1 MPNLKDI
8 KTRINSVKNTQKI
21 TRAMKMVAAAKV
33 KKAEY
38 TVKASRPFSS
48 ELLIMFKRMLA
59 TIGEKSAFQD
69 SGEKYENA
77 INNYPAL
84 LTRRDVKTEGI
95 IVITS
100 NKGLAGAY
108 NANIVR
114 AVLKRIEENSEK
126 GIETKLYVVGQ
137 KGVSALQHQKGTN
150 IVKKYIAVMDN
161 PNSSG
166 ANIIAEDIAKD
177 YVNGEIDKIE
187 VITTRFNNMMS
198 YSVQHWELLPVEIE
212 YNEEE
217 HKLDALMEFV
227 PNPKAILKEI
237 VPMYITNE
245 IFQAILEAYASEL
258 ASRMTAMSAASNN
271 AEEMINE
278 LTVAYNK
285 ARQSAITNEIIEIVS
300 GAAALEG

>member
-59 TIGEKSAFQD
+59 TIGEKSEFQD

-114 AVLKRIEENSEK
+114 AVLKRVEDNSEK
-126 GIETKLYVVGQ
+126 GIETKLYVIGQ

>member
-8 KTRINSVKNTQKI
+8 KTRISSVKNTQKI

-38 TVKASRPFSS
+38 TVKATRPFSG
-48 ELLIMFKRMLA
+48 ELLVMFKRMLA
-59 TIGEKSAFQD
+59 TIGEKTEFQD
-69 SGEKYENA
+69 NGEKYARA

-84 LTRRDVKTEGI
+84 LTRREVKTEGI

-114 AVLKRIEENSEK
+114 AVLKRIEENSGK

-161 PNSSG
+161 PNPPG
-166 ANIIAEDIAKD
+166 AIVIAEDIAED
-177 YVNGEIDKIE
+177 YVNGDIDKIE

-212 YNEEE
+212 YDEEE
-217 HKLDALMEFV
+217 HKLDALMEFI
-227 PNPKAILKEI
+227 PSPKAILKEI

-245 IFQAILEAYASEL
+245 IYQAILEAYASEL